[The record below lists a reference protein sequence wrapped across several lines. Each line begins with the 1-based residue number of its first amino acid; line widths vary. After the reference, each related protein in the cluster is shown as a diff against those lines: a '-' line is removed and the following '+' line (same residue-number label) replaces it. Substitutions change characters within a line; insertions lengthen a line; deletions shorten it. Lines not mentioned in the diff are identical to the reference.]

1 MALNTADRLALLI
14 NCAYYILA
22 GLKSVHTH
30 LCNTSGGQEAFFK
43 MQMEGHVEPQKIEF
57 PIVFGFVQLKIFVG
71 NISKVWK
78 KNQWFFKKKGLIM
91 NNI

>member
-22 GLKSVHTH
+22 GLKSVHTR
-30 LCNTSGGQEAFFK
+30 LCNTAGGQEAFFK
-43 MQMEGHVEPQKIEF
+43 MQMEGHVEPQKIDF
-57 PIVFGFVQLKIFVG
+57 PIVFGFVQLKIFMG

-78 KNQWFFKKKGLIM
+78 KKSMIFKKKKD
-91 NNI
+91 